1 MITLATLLRGIYFV
15 LFAVDKARSK
25 HLQFSIFS
33 RGNSLPLG
41 FGSHICPL
49 LPFLRQPGKCF
60 AASSA
65 KLDELASFFSICR
78 QFETIF
84 SMRQAILECY

>member
-1 MITLATLLRGIYFV
+1 MDWSNCFFTLNF
-15 LFAVDKARSK
+15 F
-25 HLQFSIFS
+25 F
-33 RGNSLPLG
+33 
-41 FGSHICPL
+41 SHICPL

-60 AASSA
+60 GASSA

-84 SMRQAILECY
+84 SMRLAILECY